1 MLTLK
6 CTKLI
11 RLCMTELCVKG
22 HCSLTNSLHVILLRD
37 VQSYKMTA
45 ALNIVKIHFIPT
57 PRFSINMALKDSL
70 PLALPEIKCFC
81 SIFKVIQILLC
92 NVVQL
97 IINPIPHCRTEETGT
112 SVK

>member
-1 MLTLK
+1 MITLK
-6 CTKLI
+6 CTKLL

-22 HCSLTNSLHVILLRD
+22 HCRLTNSLHVILLRD

-45 ALNIVKIHFIPT
+45 ALNIIKIHFIPT
-57 PRFSINMALKDSL
+57 PQFSINITLKESI
-70 PLALPEIKCFC
+70 PLTVPEIKYFNV
-81 SIFKVIQILLC
+81 FKIIQILLC

-97 IINPIPHCRTEETGT
+97 FINPIPHCTTEETGT